1 MSFLEPFKLAG
12 FRWTWLC
19 ILLAASARYGLVLVG
34 GREAFDITGSA
45 MWTSL
50 VMMFLLAPV
59 VVLGPITGAM
69 ADRHLRSLLM
79 GLALL
84 VACAGCLAGAL
95 VSGSD
100 QLRLGIVI
108 ASSVLVGVSGAM
120 FGPAWQALIPV
131 VLGARKLLGGG
142 AFTRIAGQ
150 GGEFIGPA
158 IGTPIVLGLGT
169 RVGFAYCAALYLLA
183 ALLVPWLVRAEPRT
197 ERAVEPIWPR
207 LVAGMHYV
215 LGHRRVG
222 GLLLLTALHCALTM
236 GFLGLLPGLAAH
248 RLHDADAYGAIVTAL
263 GLGAIVGALVL
274 AVLSTRAVTTPAL
287 IACGLGSGAFQVWMG
302 LAGSV
307 TGALVAAF
315 LTGAAQ
321 STFMAASYSAVQ
333 TLTEERFRGRVAS
346 VSMMM
351 TAGSMGLL
359 GMAWAALAD
368 VWSEAFVLAV
378 LGALFVLVVA
388 VFLVLFTPLRTR
400 GGLDVASSTTVLA
413 AGTP

>member
-1 MSFLEPFKLAG
+1 MRFLEPFGLAG

-19 ILLAASARYGLVLVG
+19 ILLSASGRYGLVLVG
-34 GREAFDITGSA
+34 GREAFHITGSA

-59 VVLGPITGAM
+59 LVLGPITGAM
-69 ADRHLRSLLM
+69 ADRHTRSLLM
-79 GLALL
+79 GLSLL
-84 VACAGCLAGAL
+84 LAFVGCLVGAL
-95 VSGSD
+95 VPGSPE
-100 QLRLGIVI
+100 LRLAVVVGC
-108 ASSVLVGVSGAM
+108 SVFVGVSSAL

-131 VLGARKLLGGG
+131 LIGTRKLLGGG

-158 IGTPIVLGLGT
+158 IGTPIVLALGT
-169 RVGFAYCAALYLLA
+169 RVGFGYCAALYLAA
-183 ALLVPWLVRAEPRT
+183 ALLTPWVARAEPPT

-207 LVAGMHYV
+207 LVAGIHYV
-215 LGHRRVG
+215 TGHRRVG
-222 GLLLLTALHCALTM
+222 GLLLLTALHCALPM

-248 RLHDADAYGAIVTAL
+248 RLADADAYGAIVTAL

-274 AVLSTRAVTTPAL
+274 AVLSTRSITVPTL
-287 IACGLGSGAFQVWMG
+287 VLCGLGSGAFQVWMG
-302 LAGSV
+302 LAGTV
-307 TGALVAAF
+307 TSALVAAF

-368 VWSEAFVLAV
+368 YWSESFVLAV
-378 LGALFVLVVA
+378 LGALFALVMA
-388 VFLVLFTPLRTR
+388 VFLVTFPPLRSKA
-400 GGLDVASSTTVLA
+400 GLDVGSSTTVLA
-413 AGTP
+413 AGSP